1 MLKLIVASK
10 NSGKIKE
17 FQRILQLDSLG
28 IELVIDIEI
37 PEVAET
43 GNSFEE
49 NALLKATSI
58 AKFTGIPAIAD
69 DSGLAVD
76 ALNGAPGILSAR
88 WSGGGDMENIKKVLD
103 EIKEVPESKRS
114 AKFVAVIAL
123 AKPTGEN
130 LIVRGEL
137 QGKIRRSPAG
147 KNGFGYD
154 PIFEPISGDGRTL
167 AELDPSEKDAI
178 SHRSLALAQITPLIK
193 PFLID

>member
-1 MLKLIVASK
+1 MFKLVVASK

-17 FQRILQLDSLG
+17 FRRILQLDSQG
-28 IELVIDIEI
+28 IEILIDIEI

-43 GNSFEE
+43 GSTFEE
-49 NALLKATSI
+49 NALLKAISI

-69 DSGLAVD
+69 DSGLAID
-76 ALNGAPGILSAR
+76 ALDGAPGILSAR
-88 WSGGGDMENIKKVLD
+88 WSGGGDKENIKKVLD
-103 EIKEVPESKRS
+103 EIKDVPDSKRS

-123 AKPTGEN
+123 AKPSGEN

-137 QGKIRRSPAG
+137 EGSIRRAPVG
-147 KNGFGYD
+147 DNGFGYD
-154 PIFEPISGDGRTL
+154 PIFEPITGDGRTL

-193 PFLID
+193 PFLIN

>member
-1 MLKLIVASK
+1 MLKLVVASK

-17 FQRILQLDSLG
+17 FQRILQLDSQG

-37 PEVAET
+37 PDVAET

-49 NALLKATSI
+49 NALLKATLI

-76 ALNGAPGILSAR
+76 ALNGAPGIHSAR

-103 EIKEVPESKRS
+103 EIKDVPESKRS

>member
-1 MLKLIVASK
+1 MLKLVIASK

-17 FQRILQLDSLG
+17 FQRILQLDSQG
-28 IELVIDIEI
+28 IELVTAVGI
-37 PEVAET
+37 PDVAET

-88 WSGGGDMENIKKVLD
+88 WSGGGDMENIKKVLY
-103 EIKEVPESKRS
+103 EIKDVTESKRS

-178 SHRSLALAQITPLIK
+178 SHRSLALTQITPLIK

>member
-1 MLKLIVASK
+1 MLKLVVASK

-17 FQRILQLDSLG
+17 FRRILQLDSQG

-43 GNSFEE
+43 GSTFEE
-49 NALLKATSI
+49 NALLKAISI

-69 DSGLAVD
+69 DSGLAID
-76 ALNGAPGILSAR
+76 ALDGAPGILSAR
-88 WSGGGDMENIKKVLD
+88 WSGGGDKENIKKVLD
-103 EIKEVPESKRS
+103 EIKDVPDSKRS

-123 AKPTGEN
+123 AKPSGEN
-130 LIVRGEL
+130 LIIRGEL
-137 QGKIRRSPAG
+137 EGSIRRAPVG
-147 KNGFGYD
+147 DNGFGYD
-154 PIFEPISGDGRTL
+154 PIFEPITGDGRTL

-193 PFLID
+193 PFLIN

>member
-1 MLKLIVASK
+1 MLKLVVASK

-17 FQRILQLDSLG
+17 FQRILQLDSQG

-103 EIKEVPESKRS
+103 EIKDVPESKRS

>member
-1 MLKLIVASK
+1 MLKLVVASK

-17 FQRILQLDSLG
+17 FQRILQLDSQG

-37 PEVAET
+37 PDVAET

-49 NALLKATSI
+49 NALLKATLI

-76 ALNGAPGILSAR
+76 ALNGAPGIHSAR
-88 WSGGGDMENIKKVLD
+88 WSGGGDMENMKKVLD
-103 EIKEVPESKRS
+103 EIKDVPESKRS

>member
-17 FQRILQLDSLG
+17 FQRILQLDSQG
-28 IELVIDIEI
+28 IELVIDVEI

-43 GNSFEE
+43 GSTFEE

-69 DSGLAVD
+69 DSGLAIDV
-76 ALNGAPGILSAR
+76 LNGAPGILSAR
-88 WSGGGDMENIKKVLD
+88 WSGGGDNENIKKVLD
-103 EIKEVPESKRS
+103 EIKDVPESKRG

-137 QGKIRRSPAG
+137 QGRIRRSPVG

-154 PIFEPISGDGRTL
+154 PIFEPIAGDGRTL

>member
-1 MLKLIVASK
+1 MLKLVVASK

-17 FQRILQLDSLG
+17 FRRILQLDSQG
-28 IELVIDIEI
+28 IEILIDIEI

-43 GNSFEE
+43 GSTFEE
-49 NALLKATSI
+49 NALLKAISI

-69 DSGLAVD
+69 DSGLAID
-76 ALNGAPGILSAR
+76 ALDGAPGILSAR
-88 WSGGGDMENIKKVLD
+88 WSGGGDKENIKKVLD
-103 EIKEVPESKRS
+103 EIKDVPDSKRS

-123 AKPTGEN
+123 AKPSGEN

-137 QGKIRRSPAG
+137 EGSIRRAPVG
-147 KNGFGYD
+147 DNGFGYD
-154 PIFEPISGDGRTL
+154 PIFEPITGDGRTL

-193 PFLID
+193 PFLIN

>member
-1 MLKLIVASK
+1 MLKLVVASK

-17 FQRILQLDSLG
+17 FQRILQLDSQG

-43 GNSFEE
+43 GSTFEE

-58 AKFTGIPAIAD
+58 AKLTGIPAIAD

-103 EIKEVPESKRS
+103 EIKDVPETKRG
-114 AKFVAVIAL
+114 AKFIAVIAL

-130 LIVRGEL
+130 VIVRGEL
-137 QGKIRRSPAG
+137 QGRIRRSPAG

-193 PFLID
+193 PFLSN

>member
-1 MLKLIVASK
+1 MLKLVVASK

-17 FQRILQLDSLG
+17 FQRILQLDSQG

-43 GNSFEE
+43 GSTFEE

-58 AKFTGIPAIAD
+58 AKLTGIPAIAD
-69 DSGLAVD
+69 DSGLAID
-76 ALNGAPGILSAR
+76 FLNGAPGILSAR

-103 EIKEVPESKRS
+103 EIKDVPESKRS

-137 QGKIRRSPAG
+137 QGRIRRSPAG
-147 KNGFGYD
+147 ENGFGYD

-193 PFLID
+193 PFLSN

>member
-1 MLKLIVASK
+1 MLKLVVASK

-17 FQRILQLDSLG
+17 FQRILQLDWQG

-154 PIFEPISGDGRTL
+154 PIFEPIYGDGRTL

>member
-17 FQRILQLDSLG
+17 FQRILQLDSQG
-28 IELVIDIEI
+28 IELVIDVEI

-43 GNSFEE
+43 GSTFEE

-69 DSGLAVD
+69 DSGLAIDV
-76 ALNGAPGILSAR
+76 LNGAPGILSAR
-88 WSGGGDMENIKKVLD
+88 WSCGGDNENIKKVLD
-103 EIKEVPESKRS
+103 EIKDFPESKRG

-137 QGKIRRSPAG
+137 QGRIRRSPVG

-154 PIFEPISGDGRTL
+154 PIFEPIAGDGRTL

>member
-1 MLKLIVASK
+1 MLKLVVASK

-17 FQRILQLDSLG
+17 FQRILQLDSQG
-28 IELVIDIEI
+28 IELVIDVEI

-43 GNSFEE
+43 GSTFEE

-69 DSGLAVD
+69 DSGLAID
-76 ALNGAPGILSAR
+76 ALDGAPGILSAR
-88 WSGGGDMENIKKVLD
+88 WSGGGDNENIKKVLN
-103 EIKEVPESKRS
+103 EIKDVPESKRG

-123 AKPTGEN
+123 AKPSGEN

-137 QGKIRRSPAG
+137 QGRIRRSPVG
-147 KNGFGYD
+147 ENGFGYD
-154 PIFEPISGDGRTL
+154 PIFEPIAGDGRTL
-167 AELDPSEKDAI
+167 AELDPKEKDAI

-193 PFLID
+193 PFLVD

>member
-1 MLKLIVASK
+1 MLKLVVASK

-17 FQRILQLDSLG
+17 FRRILQLDSQG

-43 GNSFEE
+43 GSTFEE
-49 NALLKATSI
+49 NALLKAISI
-58 AKFTGIPAIAD
+58 AKLTGIPAIAD
-69 DSGLAVD
+69 DSGLAID
-76 ALNGAPGILSAR
+76 ALDGAPGILSAR
-88 WSGGGDMENIKKVLD
+88 WSGGGDKENIKKVLD
-103 EIKEVPESKRS
+103 EIKDVPDSKRS

-123 AKPTGEN
+123 AKPSGEN

-137 QGKIRRSPAG
+137 EGSIRRAPVG
-147 KNGFGYD
+147 DNGFGYD
-154 PIFEPISGDGRTL
+154 PIFEPITGDGRTL

-193 PFLID
+193 PFLIN

>member
-28 IELVIDIEI
+28 IELVIDVEI

-43 GNSFEE
+43 GSTFEE

-69 DSGLAVD
+69 DSGLAIDV
-76 ALNGAPGILSAR
+76 LNGAPGILSAR
-88 WSGGGDMENIKKVLD
+88 WSGGGDNENIKKALD
-103 EIKEVPESKRS
+103 EIKDVPESKRG

-137 QGKIRRSPAG
+137 QGRIRRSPVG

-154 PIFEPISGDGRTL
+154 PIFEPIAGDGRTL

>member
-17 FQRILQLDSLG
+17 FQRILQLVSQG
-28 IELVIDIEI
+28 IELVIDVEI

-43 GNSFEE
+43 GSTFEE

-69 DSGLAVD
+69 DSGLAIDV
-76 ALNGAPGILSAR
+76 LNGAPGILSAR
-88 WSGGGDMENIKKVLD
+88 WSGGGDNENIKKVLD
-103 EIKEVPESKRS
+103 EIKDVPESKRG

-137 QGKIRRSPAG
+137 QGRIRRSPVG

-154 PIFEPISGDGRTL
+154 PIFEPIAGDGRTL

>member
-1 MLKLIVASK
+1 MLKLVVASK

-17 FQRILQLDSLG
+17 FQRILQLDSQV

-103 EIKEVPESKRS
+103 EIKDVTESKRS

>member
-1 MLKLIVASK
+1 MLKLVVASK

-17 FQRILQLDSLG
+17 FQRILQLDSQG
-28 IELVIDIEI
+28 IELVINVEI

-43 GNSFEE
+43 GSTFEE

-69 DSGLAVD
+69 DSGLAID
-76 ALNGAPGILSAR
+76 ALDGAPGILSAR
-88 WSGGGDMENIKKVLD
+88 WSGGGDNENIKKVLN
-103 EIKEVPESKRS
+103 EIKDVPESKRG

-123 AKPTGEN
+123 AKPSGEN

-137 QGKIRRSPAG
+137 QGRIRRSPVG
-147 KNGFGYD
+147 ENGFGYD
-154 PIFEPISGDGRTL
+154 PIFEPIAGDGRTL
-167 AELDPSEKDAI
+167 AELDPKEKDAI

-193 PFLID
+193 PFLVD

>member
-17 FQRILQLDSLG
+17 FQRILQLDSQG
-28 IELVIDIEI
+28 IELVIDVEI

-43 GNSFEE
+43 GSTFEE

-58 AKFTGIPAIAD
+58 AKLTGIPAIAD
-69 DSGLAVD
+69 DSGLAID
-76 ALNGAPGILSAR
+76 FLNGAPGILSAR
-88 WSGGGDMENIKKVLD
+88 WSGGGDMENMKKVLD
-103 EIKEVPESKRS
+103 EIKDVPETKRG
-114 AKFVAVIAL
+114 AKFIAVIAL

-130 LIVRGEL
+130 VIVRGEL
-137 QGKIRRSPAG
+137 QGRIRRSPAG

-193 PFLID
+193 PFLIN

>member
-1 MLKLIVASK
+1 MLKLVVASK

-17 FQRILQLDSLG
+17 FRRILQLDSQG

-43 GNSFEE
+43 GNTFEE
-49 NALLKATSI
+49 NALLKAISI
-58 AKFTGIPAIAD
+58 AKLTGIPAIAD
-69 DSGLAVD
+69 DSGLAID
-76 ALNGAPGILSAR
+76 ALDGAPGILSAR
-88 WSGGGDMENIKKVLD
+88 WSGGGDKENIKKVLD
-103 EIKEVPESKRS
+103 EIKDVPDSKRS

-123 AKPTGEN
+123 AKPSGEN

-137 QGKIRRSPAG
+137 EGSIRRAPVG
-147 KNGFGYD
+147 DNGFGYD
-154 PIFEPISGDGRTL
+154 PIFEPITGDGRTL

-193 PFLID
+193 PFLIN